1 MNLISTII
9 IIAGRFIFK
18 ILITVFNWAMEI
30 FFGKM
35 PREIQKKRNI
45 VAILSVAWVI
55 LVFGTLYPAVVQ
67 TFYNYIPDKEIRS
80 LVTFWLGSFGIFV
93 MPVIVGYF
101 VTEMN
106 RKKDEKINYF
116 YLILDGFYYSFYI
129 GRAML
134 IMFILAPFIT
144 LKRFVLQRK
153 TLSLSVIFKS
163 KKLEIISE
171 IVEHFNRIGY
181 TCEVNISKGFGRKI
195 TKIMKNPFAALF
207 GLKGTNEFII
217 KSENFTMY
225 FFNFDICILSNK
237 EFIETLKIELLKI
250 LIHHDIYL
258 TWGEEANSIEDRLF
272 FIRELFKKGAL
283 EPAECFREYEKINR
297 SLAKKEIDFYEW
309 QVISMRISL
318 YEKELELLNLPS
330 FSLKQEF

>member
-9 IIAGRFIFK
+9 IIAGRFIVK

-163 KKLEIISE
+163 KKLE
-171 IVEHFNRIGY
+171 
-181 TCEVNISKGFGRKI
+181 
-195 TKIMKNPFAALF
+195 
-207 GLKGTNEFII
+207 
-217 KSENFTMY
+217 
-225 FFNFDICILSNK
+225 
-237 EFIETLKIELLKI
+237 
-250 LIHHDIYL
+250 
-258 TWGEEANSIEDRLF
+258 
-272 FIRELFKKGAL
+272 
-283 EPAECFREYEKINR
+283 
-297 SLAKKEIDFYEW
+297 
-309 QVISMRISL
+309 
-318 YEKELELLNLPS
+318 
-330 FSLKQEF
+330 